1 MSVWNNAVTANAIT
15 VSRVPLSLAML
26 VLPPRSVSFAAC
38 YLLCGVTDVMDGFAA
53 RKLHAESEKGA
64 MLDSMADLL
73 FAVIY
78 AVKILPLLNIPLW
91 IWIWTAIIGAIKI
104 TGIFIASRNAHR
116 MMIEHSFGNK
126 LTGLLLYLLPL
137 SVWIVDVKYGAAFV
151 CITATVTVLKEF
163 YKEFSNDDVNIS
175 L

>member
-1 MSVWNNAVTANAIT
+1 MNVWNNAVTANVIT

-26 VLPPRSVSFAAC
+26 VLSPRSVPFTAC
-38 YLLCGVTDVMDGFAA
+38 YLLCGVTDIMDGFVA

-64 MLDSMADLL
+64 MLDSMADML
-73 FAVIY
+73 FSVIY

-91 IWIWTAIIGAIKI
+91 SWIWTAIIAAIKI

-116 MMIEHSFGNK
+116 LMIEHSFGNK

-137 SVWIVDVKYGAAFV
+137 SVWAVDVKYGAVLV
-151 CITATVTVLKEF
+151 CIAATLTVIIEL
-163 YKEFSNDDVNIS
+163 YKEI
-175 L
+175 